1 MTRRQVQR
9 AGADHGEAVAL
20 DGVRVR
26 PSSRL
31 PRADGD
37 IPPHALARR
46 VDPVCMIRGEDQLLR
61 DDQDGRQHARLLGTS
76 AQPSAWRWGS
86 GLGAP
91 TREGTPKH
99 ATGTCAC
106 PSQLRASE
114 SAFVAPSRVKRP
126 PPRPPAPRSLV
137 QTFLRGQGHPAGTS
151 IREYVY
157 VVIRDRHAAL
167 TYCSARS
174 DTTSGEATHSCL
186 LVPPCPWSRS
196 HSSLPRAILDRASR
210 RAWHPLRPTES
221 SASQAITP
229 WIKRSISSRAFS
241 MPGVSRCSRWSIT
254 VERQRRQ
261 D

>member
-1 MTRRQVQR
+1 MRPSCAPPKLASLKPRHQLFTGRGCEGTRSRTLGNLGTTR
-9 AGADHGEAVAL
+9 CVAL
-20 DGVRVR
+20 GVGARGAYTR
-26 PSSRL
+26 GHPETRH
-31 PRADGD
+31 GD
-37 IPPHALARR
+37 
-46 VDPVCMIRGEDQLLR
+46 VCL
-61 DDQDGRQHARLLGTS
+61 
-76 AQPSAWRWGS
+76 
-86 GLGAP
+86 
-91 TREGTPKH
+91 
-99 ATGTCAC
+99 